1 MSTPT
6 TTEQNLS
13 FVVTGFVVV
22 VFLQLGYLYYKSQKS
37 YGPFTEREVLIVQ
50 KSWEEVKK
58 LGLENVG
65 VLLFKNI
72 FTADPGA
79 LSFFSFKDLPNLY
92 ESKAF
97 KRHGKSVVTT
107 VGAAVGGLRD
117 VSNLVPF
124 LGKLLPSPLCMIKKA
139 DIDNHEINIYEYR
152 YLHHKSDLFF

>member
-1 MSTPT
+1 
-6 TTEQNLS
+6 
-13 FVVTGFVVV
+13 VVPGIVAI

-37 YGPFTEREVLIVQ
+37 YGPFTEREVHIVQ

-65 VLLFKNI
+65 VLLFKNV
-72 FTADPGA
+72 FTAAPEA
-79 LSFFSFKDLPNLY
+79 LSFFSFKDLPDLY

-107 VGAAVGGLRD
+107 VGAAVGGLRE

-124 LGKLLPSPLCMIKKA
+124 LGKLIPSTLCMVEKA
-139 DIDNHEINIYEYR
+139 DIDNHE
-152 YLHHKSDLFF
+152 YL

>member
-6 TTEQNLS
+6 TEEQNLS
-13 FVVTGFVVV
+13 FLVPGIITIVIV
-22 VFLQLGYLYYKSQKS
+22 QIGYLYFKSQKT
-37 YGPFTEREVLIVQ
+37 YGPFTEREVKLVQ

-72 FTADPGA
+72 FTAAPGA

-107 VGAAVGGLRD
+107 VGAAVGGLREI
-117 VSNLVPF
+117 SNLVPF
-124 LGKLLPSPLCMIKKA
+124 LGKFVPSTLLC
-139 DIDNHEINIYEYR
+139 Y
-152 YLHHKSDLFF
+152 